1 MEWMESAAC
10 ASTGDPD
17 MWFPGKGESAEA
29 ARLVCAVCPVQ
40 QECLLLLQSLPA
52 DWQRHGVWAG
62 TTAMQRREQPTVRW
76 CRRCGGR
83 IPGDAATGTPFCS
96 QVCRREARA
105 ESQRTYDR
113 RRKHGKRE
121 AGTAA

>member
-10 ASTGDPD
+10 ASTGNPD
-17 MWFPGKGESAEA
+17 LWFPGKGKPSNA
-29 ARLVCAVCPVQ
+29 AKQVCAVCPVQ

-52 DWQRHGVWAG
+52 EWQRYGVWAG

-83 IPGDAATGTPFCS
+83 IPGDAARGTPYCS
-96 QVCRREARA
+96 QMCRSEARA
-105 ESQRTYDR
+105 ESKRVDSR
-113 RRKHGKRE
+113 RRKRAKRE